1 MFFLLDGC
9 VGAALYDLLWWPVRK
24 EYAADNIVRS
34 AAYFSVLV
42 PCFIF
47 EHVAFLPYFVLGG
60 FHVSFYVSWNF

>member
-34 AAYFSVLV
+34 AAYFSMLI
-42 PCFIF
+42 P
-47 EHVAFLPYFVLGG
+47 
-60 FHVSFYVSWNF
+60 